1 MLFAGVTLDPSVNAL
16 PGGAALQS
24 LANGVAGWALIAS
37 LVALV
42 LGAALWAFGSH
53 SQNYHQSSAGRRA
66 VLTSLLAAVLI
77 GAAPYLINFF
87 FKTGLAVH

>member
-1 MLFAGVTLDPSVNAL
+1 MLFAAVTLDPSVNAL
-16 PGGAALQS
+16 PGGAALQA
-24 LANGVAGWALIAS
+24 LANGIAGWALVAS

-42 LGAALWAFGSH
+42 LGAGLWALGSH

-66 VLTSLLAAVLI
+66 VMTSLLAAILI